1 MKALFATLL
10 AFFVLAF
17 GLARQGDERARP
29 PIASPAG
36 PAASLS
42 QASGLSQAR
51 QAEAEALAGSFLAY
65 RKACLDYLRSLRPQ
79 ALAARLRQGL
89 ENGGL
94 APAWLALEEL
104 VPFLP
109 AGWRQPERPDG
120 APSWSAVL
128 VPEPAPSAD
137 DLACVR
143 LLVLS
148 RVEDQALEAAL
159 ASAALDAL
167 LYPEGTGFACP
178 GADAS
183 EAGAEEARTACAQTF
198 GVFGVP
204 VPAELAG
211 QRLRQGALVSA
222 LLFAHAP

>member
-10 AFFVLAF
+10 AVFVLAF
-17 GLARQGDERARP
+17 GLVRQGDERARP
-29 PIASPAG
+29 PIASHDG

-42 QASGLSQAR
+42 QAGGLSQAR
-51 QAEAEALAGSFLAY
+51 QAEAEALAASYLAY
-65 RKACLDYLRSLRPQ
+65 RKACLDYLRSLTPQ
-79 ALAARLRQGL
+79 ALAERLRQGL
-89 ENGGL
+89 EDGGKPL
-94 APAWLALEEL
+94 AWLASEEL
-104 VPFLP
+104 APFLP
-109 AGWRQPERPDG
+109 AGWRQPELPGG

-128 VPEPAPSAD
+128 VPAPESSGQ
-137 DLACVR
+137 DLACIR

-148 RVEDQALEAAL
+148 GVEDQALEAAL

-178 GADAS
+178 GADAG
-183 EAGAEEARTACAQTF
+183 EAGAEEARSACAQTF

-211 QRLRQGALVSA
+211 QRLRQGSLVSS